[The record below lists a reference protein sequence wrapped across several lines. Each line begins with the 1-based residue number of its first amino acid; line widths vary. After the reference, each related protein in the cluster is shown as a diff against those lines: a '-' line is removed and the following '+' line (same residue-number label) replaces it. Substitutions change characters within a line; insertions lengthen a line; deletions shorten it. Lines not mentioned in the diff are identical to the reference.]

1 MRHSKAPHKGSEK
14 ALPCLLWVW
23 AGRAHSHL
31 SSLEGAVSA
40 CFASPASTSLKH
52 TQDVTLPVVP
62 VVLMGYV

>member
-1 MRHSKAPHKGSEK
+1 MRHSKDPHKGSEK
-14 ALPCLLWVW
+14 ALPCLLCVGWQ
-23 AGRAHSHL
+23 GTHL

-40 CFASPASTSLKH
+40 CFVSPASTSLKH